1 MHVMQFISFL
11 ALYVWN
17 GEAKASEDAYIA
29 AYNKEPISTCEIR
42 NLSSYWNTSTTD
54 TKIAIGKALGE
65 KKDLLSVIQEANQH
79 AREKGVADCDFWQ
92 LDFTYEDA
100 EVMGTVWGVDTYEAK
115 MKLANIAAKQSFST
129 AKTLVHTHSAT
140 QKSTTPVSPT
150 KKGDEAFFAS
160 KYDWC
165 HAKMLSK
172 AYSLGSVYEAK
183 VWIGDIINSGDL
195 GLLQAKMGFA
205 QGQAEANPQNQCAF
219 AETRFTYKD
228 AEKLAGMWSV
238 STAEA
243 KVALQNKYL
252 YGLEFQLE
260 ERLRK

>member
-17 GEAKASEDAYIA
+17 GEANASEDTYFA
-29 AYNKEPISTCEIR
+29 AYTKEDISTCEIR
-42 NLSSYWNTSTTD
+42 NLSSYWSKSATD
-54 TKIAIGKALGE
+54 TKIAIGKAITE
-65 KKDLLSVIQEANQH
+65 KKDLLPIIQKANQS
-79 AREKGVADCDFWQ
+79 ARDKGVADCDFWQ

-100 EVMGTVWGVDTYEAK
+100 EVMGAAWGVDTYEAK
-115 MKLANIAAKQSFST
+115 MKLANVAAKESFST
-129 AKTLVHTHSAT
+129 AKKLVSQHRAKQT
-140 QKSTTPVSPT
+140 STPYAPPN

-165 HAKMLSK
+165 HAKMISK
-172 AYSLGSVYEAK
+172 AYSLNSVYEAK
-183 VWIGDIINSGDL
+183 VWIGDILSSGDL
-195 GLLQAKMGFA
+195 GLLQAKMAFA

-219 AETRFTYKD
+219 EETRFTYKD
-228 AEKLAGMWSV
+228 AETLASMWSV

-252 YGLEFQLE
+252 HGLEFQLE
-260 ERLRK
+260 ERLRR

>member
-17 GEAKASEDAYIA
+17 GEANASEDAYIA
-29 AYNKEPISTCEIR
+29 AYTKEAISNCEIR
-42 NLSSYWNTSTTD
+42 NLSSYWSKSTTD
-54 TKIAIGKALGE
+54 TKIAIGKAITE
-65 KKDLLSVIQEANQH
+65 KKDLLPIIKKANQS
-79 AREKGVADCDFWQ
+79 ARDSGAKDCDFWQ
-92 LDFTYEDA
+92 LDFSYEDA
-100 EVMGTVWGVDTYEAK
+100 EVMGTAWGVDTYEAK
-115 MKLANIAAKQSFST
+115 MKLANIAAKESFSVAKNLVQTHT
-129 AKTLVHTHSAT
+129 AK
-140 QKSTTPVSPT
+140 QKSAPPLAP
-150 KKGDEAFFAS
+150 KKNGDDAFFAS

-172 AYSLGSVYEAK
+172 AYSLNSVYEAK

-205 QGQAEANPQNQCAF
+205 QGQAEANPQNQCSF
-219 AETRFTYKD
+219 AETRFSYKD
-228 AEKLAGMWSV
+228 AEKLASMWNV

-252 YGLEFQLE
+252 HGLEFQLE
-260 ERLRK
+260 DRLRR

>member
-17 GEAKASEDAYIA
+17 SPAQANEDTYIA
-29 AYNKEPISTCEIR
+29 AYIKEPISTCEVR
-42 NLSSYWNTSTTD
+42 NLSSYWSKSAKE
-54 TKIAIGKALGE
+54 TKIAIGQAITE
-65 KKDLLSVIQEANQH
+65 KKDLLPVIQKANQN
-79 AREKGVADCDFWQ
+79 ARDKGVADCEFWD

-100 EVMGTVWGVDTYEAK
+100 EVMGLAWGVDTYEAK
-115 MKLANIAAKQSFST
+115 MKLAKIAAKESFSVAKKLVGQHT
-129 AKTLVHTHSAT
+129 AK
-140 QKSTTPVSPT
+140 QKSAPKP
-150 KKGDEAFFAS
+150 KKTGDEAFFAS

-172 AYSLGSVYEAK
+172 AYGLNSVYEAK
-183 VWIGDIINSGDL
+183 VWIGDILNAGDL

-205 QGQAEANPQNQCAF
+205 QGEAEKNPQNQCSF
-219 AETRFTYKD
+219 TETRFSYQD
-228 AEKLAGMWSV
+228 AEKLASMWKV

-243 KVALQNKYL
+243 KVALQDKYL

-260 ERLRK
+260 EQLRR